1 MLKTAFL
8 LTEMSDTETPIIGL
22 VTEKPTFDLVLE
34 AMKTA
39 IADHFDVDVDDVE
52 IVNGSSIERGIPV
65 WVSDT
70 FDVVLGVDIA
80 DAVIEVRSIYV
91 Y

>member
-8 LTEMSDTETPIIGL
+8 LTEMSDTETPIIGV
-22 VTEKPTFDLVLE
+22 VTEKATFDLVLE
-34 AMKTA
+34 AMNTA

-52 IVNGSSIERGIPV
+52 IINGSSLEHGIPV
-65 WVSDT
+65 WESDS

>member
-8 LTEMSDTETPIIGL
+8 LTEMSDTETPIIGV

-34 AMKTA
+34 AMNTA
-39 IADHFDVDVDDVE
+39 IADHFDVDVDDVT
-52 IVNGSSIERGIPV
+52 IINGDSLERGIPV
-65 WVSDT
+65 WESDS

-80 DAVIEVRSIYV
+80 DAVIEVRSIYL

>member
-8 LTEMSDTETPIIGL
+8 LTEMSDTETPIIGV
-22 VTEKPTFDLVLE
+22 VTEKVTFDLTLE
-34 AMKTA
+34 AMNTA
-39 IADHFDVDVDDVE
+39 IADHFDVDVNDVE
-52 IVNGSSIERGIPV
+52 IVNGASLERGIPV
-65 WVSDT
+65 WDSDT

-80 DAVIEVRSIYV
+80 DVVIEVRSIYI